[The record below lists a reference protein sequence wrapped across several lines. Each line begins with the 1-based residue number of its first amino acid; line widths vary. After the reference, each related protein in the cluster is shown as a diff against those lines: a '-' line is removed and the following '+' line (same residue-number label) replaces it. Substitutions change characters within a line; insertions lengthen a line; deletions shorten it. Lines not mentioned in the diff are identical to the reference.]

1 MGTSRQRLTKDVG
14 ATGLVETWGY
24 IKDDFLKEWTGQQ
37 KIKSI
42 DEMLRNSSAVGANR
56 YLMEQ
61 MLRGVTWYINSE
73 EGEDDPRV
81 ELLNDALNNM
91 THSFDDHI
99 VDVVLMPFYGF
110 SVFTITYEFVGGRT
124 YWRKFKMLG
133 HDTIQQWLIA
143 EDGGI
148 EGLQQWP
155 HLWPAPIPI
164 ERMLLYR
171 FRKPLNNP
179 EGESILRPAWTS
191 WYYVKNLQNIEAISL
206 ERMGAGLPVIT
217 PPEGADMGGADGDNA
232 ELVVRNIRQ
241 DQQAGV
247 VLPPP
252 NGEGDHN
259 KWHLE
264 LLSAAGTSMSDFDNV
279 ISRYEKRILM
289 TTLSQ
294 FLMLGQ
300 DNVGALATFEGG
312 DDLFTR
318 SINSLADNIAATFT
332 QYAIPRLLKLNGI
345 DDANGI
351 KLEHTPADSVDPES
365 IAAFLQQAG
374 TFVTWTPEDE
384 IMLRDLLGLPEKSV
398 EELEE
403 VQEEDRARKAE
414 AVRAFQER
422 RGEVDENAAHYAV
435 DRHPEDEAVSRVE
448 RKTGRYMAAFL
459 REQQKEVTGDLD
471 A

>member
-73 EGEDDPRV
+73 EGDDDPRV

-206 ERMGAGLPVIT
+206 IFRRTCPVGQYLDNCAGQWIYCGFTNGGVAKLVYRAGL
-217 PPEGADMGGADGDNA
+217 
-232 ELVVRNIRQ
+232 
-241 DQQAGV
+241 
-247 VLPPP
+247 
-252 NGEGDHN
+252 
-259 KWHLE
+259 
-264 LLSAAGTSMSDFDNV
+264 S
-279 ISRYEKRILM
+279 SRR
-289 TTLSQ
+289 
-294 FLMLGQ
+294 
-300 DNVGALATFEGG
+300 
-312 DDLFTR
+312 
-318 SINSLADNIAATFT
+318 
-332 QYAIPRLLKLNGI
+332 
-345 DDANGI
+345 
-351 KLEHTPADSVDPES
+351 
-365 IAAFLQQAG
+365 
-374 TFVTWTPEDE
+374 
-384 IMLRDLLGLPEKSV
+384 
-398 EELEE
+398 
-403 VQEEDRARKAE
+403 
-414 AVRAFQER
+414 
-422 RGEVDENAAHYAV
+422 
-435 DRHPEDEAVSRVE
+435 SRVQSPS
-448 RKTGRYMAAFL
+448 L
-459 REQQKEVTGDLD
+459 PLW
-471 A
+471 